1 MSQVVARDAVAAD
14 QLVYPYPFPV
24 GPAIDVSC
32 GDDEV
37 VVMCP
42 SWAVAGLLGPG
53 RHAYQSPDPSKPVAI
68 YFVLTGPVEI
78 PFDMVSQFSVPGTGA
93 PVAVRAT
100 GSVIVRV
107 ADPGLL
113 IAQFVGLPF
122 DRVNDGLSSSVSSSV
137 ERLLGKVLPRKVAMA
152 GSHKAVTDAG
162 ARVPLID
169 ELTSYNPA
177 VGAVYGVEFLRFAT
191 LEIISVGQNNFRPV
205 EVSGWIGGK
214 GTDSASEAEESTA
227 KGPAPGIGSDPALM
241 PPEAPPDVPPAVAE
255 IPALPS
261 GTRVLVALADGLLH
275 AATVRQAAQGYYE
288 LEIGATGQT
297 LWVPMTQVTPQL

>member
-1 MSQVVARDAVAAD
+1 MPQVVARDAVAAD

-24 GPAIDVSC
+24 GPSCDVTC

-53 RHAYQSPDPSKPVAI
+53 RHAYQSPDPSKPTAI

-78 PFDMVSQFSVPGTGA
+78 PFDMVSQFTVPGTTT
-93 PVAVRAT
+93 PIAVRAS
-100 GSVIVRV
+100 GSVLVRV

-122 DRVNDGLSSSVSSSV
+122 DRINDGLTTSVASSV

-152 GSHKAVTDAG
+152 GSHKAVTDPS
-162 ARVPLID
+162 ARVPLIE

-191 LEIISVGQNNFRPV
+191 LEVQLVGSNNFRPV

-214 GTDSASEAEESTA
+214 GDDEPASDETIQA
-227 KGPAPGIGSDPALM
+227 PAASVGSDPALV
-241 PPEAPPDVPPAVAE
+241 PPDAPPPVAE
-255 IPALPS
+255 IPALPP

-288 LEIGATGQT
+288 LEIGATGQS
-297 LWVPMTQVTPQL
+297 LWVQMNQVTPQL